1 MISASRASARARE
14 KEHCFQP
21 PIPASASEGQR
32 KIRKRRSTT
41 ILMQLREATFCPEL
55 HLPCDATDALARA
68 VRAKVPTYV
77 TARVLAH
84 VA

>member
-1 MISASRASARARE
+1 
-14 KEHCFQP
+14 
-21 PIPASASEGQR
+21 
-32 KIRKRRSTT
+32 
-41 ILMQLREATFCPEL
+41 MQLREATFCPEL